1 MTLRAATHADIPAI
15 IELGREMHAGS
26 NYAPLDYDPESIT
39 ATLSALLADSQF
51 VVVAEDDGG
60 GLYGF
65 MFGAVAPAWF
75 GRDYVANDIALFVRP
90 GHGLT
95 AAKLVHVF
103 TRWAAMAGAKQI
115 RPGVSTGNAAAQ
127 RLWGGMGYQP
137 AGQIYVMDIE
147 DGGRH
152 AAC

>member
-1 MTLRAATHADIPAI
+1 MTLRAATPADIPAI

-51 VVVAEDDGG
+51 
-60 GLYGF
+60 
-65 MFGAVAPAWF
+65 F

>member
-1 MTLRAATHADIPAI
+1 MTLRAATPADIPAI

-51 VVVAEDDGG
+51 
-60 GLYGF
+60 
-65 MFGAVAPAWF
+65 
-75 GRDYVANDIALFVRP
+75 YVANDIALFVRP